1 MELTLDNESLAVY
14 KALASEVRLQILQ
27 ALAVSP
33 ATVSDLSVQLHL
45 SKSIVSRHVHD
56 LEQAQLIRL
65 DSENPVEDSRKKP
78 YVLAIDRIQITF
90 PKKIY
95 LPFQCKMVEVKLG
108 YFSDFQA
115 LPSCGLA
122 SAVGVIGALD
132 DPRSF
137 VLNERIDASLLWFTE
152 GYVEYVIPN
161 FLEANQTPEMLD
173 ISLELSSEF
182 PESNNN
188 WPSDITFTINDV
200 KVGTWTSPGNFSDVR
215 GRLTPE
221 WWDSRFSQ
229 YGILKHL
236 RISNKDTGIDGVKI
250 SDVTLSSLD
259 LKSSPFI
266 KLKIGIDPE
275 AEHKGGLT
283 IFGEHFG
290 NYPQNIVISL
300 YYSEEN

>member
-1 MELTLDNESLAVY
+1 M
-14 KALASEVRLQILQ
+14 
-27 ALAVSP
+27 
-33 ATVSDLSVQLHL
+33 
-45 SKSIVSRHVHD
+45 SKSIISRHIHD

-161 FLEANQTPEMLD
+161 FLEADQTPEMLD

-188 WPSDITFTINDV
+188 WPSDITFTINDI

-236 RISNKDTGIDGVKI
+236 RINNKDTGIDGVKI

-283 IFGEHFG
+283 IFGEHLG